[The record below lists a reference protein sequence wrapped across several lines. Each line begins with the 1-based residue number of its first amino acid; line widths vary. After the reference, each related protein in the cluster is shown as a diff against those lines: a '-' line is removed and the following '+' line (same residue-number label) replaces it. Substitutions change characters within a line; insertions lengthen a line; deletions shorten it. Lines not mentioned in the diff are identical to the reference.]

1 MYEKEW
7 EMLSRD
13 KTSLHIHIRPIE
25 HMRERKRERSVNGG
39 EKSEPCTGC
48 TKQICAVAF
57 SLFVCLFV
65 YEICYSHFHWTVQM
79 VFILDCTIQIDALR
93 IWTLVSQQNWVK
105 AETWKHMDVLVYGVQ
120 CTCMC
125 TKAISCVHK
134 NLYYESSACMLSL
147 SLSLPPAQ
155 TFNFLL

>member
-1 MYEKEW
+1 
-7 EMLSRD
+7 MLSRD

-93 IWTLVSQQNWVK
+93 I
-105 AETWKHMDVLVYGVQ
+105 
-120 CTCMC
+120 
-125 TKAISCVHK
+125 
-134 NLYYESSACMLSL
+134 
-147 SLSLPPAQ
+147 
-155 TFNFLL
+155 